1 MGRSSVEIELR
12 MRWRQAQDCFL
23 QAIWLCLAL
32 ISGGCTTDPA
42 GLGDLPGA
50 GENSA
55 PALPHPVVRAFGSSR
70 LWHPGG
76 AVMIASR
83 EGSPEFA
90 TVGKDGTVCF
100 WESREGRLLA
110 ICHADMPKLVGA
122 ELLADGSVLL
132 CEVDGMCRVVTRSD
146 RGGTVSFRAC
156 NSRVAGVCASARGT
170 EILLLDERG
179 VLFSLD
185 LQTRRTEEIGETGI
199 RRALRIA
206 ATDDLRTVAVAS
218 PLRVRLYSRERREVT
233 REDEGPEDP
242 LALTFH
248 AAMET
253 FLVADVKGRL
263 LEVPL
268 DPALPA
274 RNKAVRDGGIRAI
287 AVSAKDG
294 RIFAGCSDWS
304 LCVLDPVTLEVE
316 RSIDAGGRVAAL
328 SVAADGDIRLALSHG
343 RILLLRPTTCER
355 RLPASGHDSAVFEL
369 RFSPEG
375 RYLLSRDVETARIW
389 DLQRG
394 ESHGEPIGISSEVA
408 AYCMVDSH
416 GGILVRLRSGDLRAA
431 EGAMTSR
438 GPVAPSDERLR
449 RWWVAPD
456 SGVQVLL
463 TGTRLEIVNQGDSKK
478 TEVDLPE
485 SLGQVEVI
493 AADCSG
499 ERVALLTEGSDAVRL
514 RSGRTGQDLGGLPAA
529 VEGLPF
535 GGLSSSGVW
544 YGPRSGRVIFCDQ
557 TGAAPKTW
565 NLTTETPR
573 QFRVSPDGRWF
584 ACSDDDGRVLIRSV
598 ADETRL
604 FLGQGHFD
612 SCSAMQFSPDSRMLA
627 TGGRDG
633 TVFIWDLERIIGGA
647 RK

>member
-1 MGRSSVEIELR
+1 MGESSVGIEIR
-12 MRWRQAQDCFL
+12 MRWHRAQNCFL

-32 ISGGCTTDPA
+32 ISGGCTADPA

-50 GENSA
+50 GENSS

-100 WESREGRLLA
+100 WESREGNLLA
-110 ICHADMPKLVGA
+110 ISRADKPKLVGA

-132 CEVDGMCRVVTRSD
+132 CEVDGMCRIVTRDD
-146 RGGTVSFRAC
+146 RGGAVSFRAC
-156 NSRVAGVCASARGT
+156 NSRVAGVCASAKGT

-185 LQTRRTEEIGETGI
+185 LRTRRTEEIGETGI

-206 ATDDLRTVAVAS
+206 ATDDLRTIAVAS

-248 AAMET
+248 EAMKT

-274 RNKAVRDGGIRAI
+274 RSKAVRDGGIRAI

-294 RIFAGCSDWS
+294 RILAGCSDWS

-316 RSIDAGGRVAAL
+316 RSIDAGGRVGAL
-328 SVAADGDIRLALSHG
+328 SVADDGEIRLALSHG
-343 RILLLRPTTCER
+343 RLLLMRPTTCDR
-355 RLPASGHDSAVFEL
+355 RLPARGHDSAVFEL
-369 RFSPEG
+369 RFSPDC
-375 RYLLSRDVETARIW
+375 RFLLSRDVETVRVW
-389 DLQRG
+389 DLGQE
-394 ESHGEPIGISSEVA
+394 ESHGEPLAIPSEVA
-408 AYCMVDSH
+408 AYCLVDSH
-416 GGILVRLRSGDLRAA
+416 GGVQVRLRSGALRT
-431 EGAMTSR
+431 GQGVVSDR
-438 GPVAPSDERLR
+438 GQDASSDTRLR

-456 SGVQVLL
+456 EGVQVLL
-463 TGTRLEIVNQGDSKK
+463 TGARLAVVRGSESNRTQM
-478 TEVDLPE
+478 DLAE
-485 SLGQVEVI
+485 NAGEVEVL
-493 AADCSG
+493 AADCGG
-499 ERVALLTEGSDAVRL
+499 ERIALWFEGSDFVRL
-514 RSGRTGQDLGGLPAA
+514 LSGRTGADLGSLPASID
-529 VEGLPF
+529 GLPF
-535 GGLSSSGVW
+535 GGLHSTGAW
-544 YGPRSGRVIFCDQ
+544 YGPQSGRVIFCDKA
-557 TGAAPKTW
+557 GSALKTW
-565 NLTTETPR
+565 NLDTDTPSEF
-573 QFRVSPDGRWF
+573 QVSPDGTWF
-584 ACSDDDGRVLIRSV
+584 ASSDTAGRILIQQTSGDFRSFHGP
-598 ADETRL
+598 A
-604 FLGQGHFD
+604 HFD
-612 SCSAMQFSPDSRMLA
+612 SCSVMRFSRDSRMLA

-633 TVFIWDLERIIGGA
+633 TVLVWDLKRITPSAG
-647 RK
+647 K